1 MKKKIT
7 LLVFLG
13 AVVFSL
19 SACQL
24 FSGDTGGG
32 YSYRPIGSSNGGKM
46 SDVSTPP
53 AGDLEAI
60 APGRT
65 YKDYVDNNIYPI
77 SATPS
82 IGKAKLLVIPVW
94 FNDSSSFI
102 QNDKK
107 NNVID
112 DINTAYFGKNTDT
125 GWRSVK
131 TYYEEESHGNLKIDG
146 TVSNWYEPNQSYQIY
161 ARDDDHSKTISLVQ
175 SAINW
180 YFDIENPSEKRTDY
194 DCDRDGYLDG
204 VILIYAAP
212 DYDCYGGNSN
222 NNLWAFCYWIQEP
235 SAKNTIRPGVNAFF
249 WASYDFMYGKNKA
262 STRTGSDRYSNGD
275 TSNNVSVDA
284 HTYIHEM
291 GHMFGLEDYYDY
303 SNSKYLPAGGF
314 SMQDHNV
321 GGHDP
326 FSVFALGWGK
336 AYIPETT
343 MNIDLKPFTSSGE
356 MIILSPKWNEYN
368 SPFDEYLIIEYYT
381 NDGLNY
387 FDSNHPYMDGI
398 KSYPTGSKDS
408 GIRLWHVDARLA
420 YTLDGNYSA
429 AKITTDPKISGQK
442 VKRLMSNSYNDGS
455 LDMDY
460 LSPLSE
466 RNPQNDRYSD
476 FNLLELVRNS
486 TIVQTKS
493 KSNMSSDNLFKAGDT
508 FTMSRYT
515 RQFINN
521 AKLNNN
527 TALGFNFTVNA
538 LNNGYAS
545 ITVNK
550 I

>member
-1 MKKKIT
+1 MRRNR
-7 LLVFLG
+7 
-13 AVVFSL
+13 
-19 SACQL
+19 SARAR
-24 FSGDTGGG
+24 
-32 YSYRPIGSSNGGKM
+32 RPRSS
-46 SDVSTPP
+46 
-53 AGDLEAI
+53 
-60 APGRT
+60 
-65 YKDYVDNNIYPI
+65 
-77 SATPS
+77 
-82 IGKAKLLVIPVW
+82 PVW